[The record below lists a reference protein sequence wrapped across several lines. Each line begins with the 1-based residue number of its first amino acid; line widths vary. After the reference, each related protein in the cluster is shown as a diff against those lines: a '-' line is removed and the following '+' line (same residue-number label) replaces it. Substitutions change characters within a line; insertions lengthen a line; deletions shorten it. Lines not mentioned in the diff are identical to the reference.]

1 VNSRVDGDKFPE
13 LIFGLVGAIGTNLE
27 LVAESLAESLLA
39 AGYHA
44 TPIRLSA
51 LIRALNAPW
60 SNLPDRG
67 DPNYYDKAMDAGNNL
82 REKLQRNDA
91 VAALAIANI
100 SDLRKEQVTAK
111 SFRLKRAYIL
121 HSLKRPEEIKL
132 LREVYGSTFFVIS
145 AYAPRSSRVDRL
157 ASQLAERQHKNQ
169 SNAMRSLAEKLILRD
184 ESERLTHGQDVRKT
198 YPLADLFLKTTSSAE
213 LQKAISRFVAII
225 FGDIWK
231 TPTRDEQGM
240 MLASI
245 ASLRSASPARQV
257 GAALTSANG
266 KVFSI
271 GTNEV
276 PLKGGGQYWDEDA
289 GDGRDFTY
297 EALDVSDKMRL
308 NLLSDVIDR
317 LRGLGL
323 LSQTCPET
331 SELLKTGSKI
341 YPALKEAQLFDT
353 IDFIRAV
360 HAEASA
366 LLSAGALAVDATMY
380 VTTFPCHECA
390 RHIVFAGIKRVVYVE
405 PYPKSLVSELF
416 KDSVSV
422 DPEVE
427 EGGRVDFVPFM
438 GIAPSL
444 YIQAFRASQKG
455 PRKGSDGTITKWSL
469 PSSFPHL
476 PVPYSLLANH
486 VNETDTIDELISQL
500 TKEGM
505 IDEPNKGRKRRN
517 QKGVA
522 RKGRQRRK
530 G

>member
-1 VNSRVDGDKFPE
+1 VNPTGDGNKFPE

-39 AGYHA
+39 AGYQA
-44 TPIRLSA
+44 APIRLSA
-51 LIRALNAPW
+51 LIRALNSPW
-60 SNLPDRG
+60 SDLPDRD

-82 REKLQRNDA
+82 REKLHRNDA

-100 SDLRKEQVTAK
+100 SDLRKEQAAAK
-111 SFRLKRAYIL
+111 SFPLKRAYIL

-132 LREVYGSTFFVIS
+132 LREVYGSTCFVIS

-184 ESERLTHGQDVRKT
+184 ESERLAHGQDVRKT
-198 YPLADLFLKTTSSAE
+198 YPLADLFLKTTSSVD

-225 FGDIWK
+225 FGNIWK

-257 GAALTSANG
+257 GAALTSENG
-266 KVFSI
+266 KVLSI

-276 PLKGGGQYWDEDA
+276 PLKGGGQYWDEDE

-317 LRGLGL
+317 LRSLNL

-331 SELLKTGSKI
+331 SELLKT
-341 YPALKEAQLFDT
+341 AQLFDT

-366 LLSAGALAVDATMY
+366 LLSAGAFAVDATMY

-390 RHIVFAGIKRVVYVE
+390 RHIVFAGVKRVVYVE

-427 EGGRVDFVPFM
+427 EGERVDFVPFM

-444 YIQAFRASQKG
+444 YIQAFRANQKE
-455 PRKGSDGTITKWSL
+455 PRKGPDGTITKWSL
-469 PSSFPHL
+469 ASSFPHL
-476 PVPYSLLANH
+476 PAPYSLLANH
-486 VNETDTIDELISQL
+486 MNETDTIDELISQL
-500 TKEGM
+500 TRERM
-505 IDEPNKGRKRRN
+505 IDEPRKGRKRGS
-517 QKGVA
+517 QKGMA
-522 RKGRQRRK
+522 RKSRQRRK
-530 G
+530 S

>member
-1 VNSRVDGDKFPE
+1 
-13 LIFGLVGAIGTNLE
+13 
-27 LVAESLAESLLA
+27 
-39 AGYHA
+39 
-44 TPIRLSA
+44 
-51 LIRALNAPW
+51 
-60 SNLPDRG
+60 
-67 DPNYYDKAMDAGNNL
+67 
-82 REKLQRNDA
+82 
-91 VAALAIANI
+91 
-100 SDLRKEQVTAK
+100 
-111 SFRLKRAYIL
+111 
-121 HSLKRPEEIKL
+121 
-132 LREVYGSTFFVIS
+132 
-145 AYAPRSSRVDRL
+145 
-157 ASQLAERQHKNQ
+157 
-169 SNAMRSLAEKLILRD
+169 
-184 ESERLTHGQDVRKT
+184 
-198 YPLADLFLKTTSSAE
+198 
-213 LQKAISRFVAII
+213 
-225 FGDIWK
+225 
-231 TPTRDEQGM
+231 
-240 MLASI
+240 
-245 ASLRSASPARQV
+245 
-257 GAALTSANG
+257 
-266 KVFSI
+266 
-271 GTNEV
+271 
-276 PLKGGGQYWDEDA
+276 
-289 GDGRDFTY
+289 
-297 EALDVSDKMRL
+297 
-308 NLLSDVIDR
+308 
-317 LRGLGL
+317 
-323 LSQTCPET
+323 
-331 SELLKTGSKI
+331 
-341 YPALKEAQLFDT
+341 LKEAQLFDT